1 MPNSS
6 RKAKL
11 VIITLTGLLLSP
23 LAISHFD
30 DKQIPQSYRQS
41 WFAMLATNFVRAEL
55 FFTDFKEIYKALI
68 RKLTKMQLPKNSYV
82 TQKNSYV
89 TQKNS
94 YVTQK

>member
-41 WFAMLATNFVRAEL
+41 WFAMLATNFGPMVAMVRVISPGRRMKWQP
-55 FFTDFKEIYKALI
+55 TP
-68 RKLTKMQLPKNSYV
+68 MNLPLSRRWM
-82 TQKNSYV
+82 
-89 TQKNS
+89 
-94 YVTQK
+94 